1 MVEISRP
8 SVDFSCGANADN
20 GGIAIG
26 ADLRR
31 RAGKCPPRAARR
43 SARYFISGES
53 AARRTNGTSFSCFVG
68 DRNLEPVAKL
78 AKRLLVHLLGL
89 MRDHLAFAG
98 FTHAIALD
106 GLCQN
111 DRRLP
116 LVLGRSLVSGVNL
129 QGIVTSAGHFP
140 DFVVAHMSDHAFQL
154 GIFSEEV
161 FADIGAVFRFV
172 VLVFTVDALFHA
184 LSENAGDVGG
194 QQLIP
199 ARAPQHLDDV
209 PAGAAEI
216 GFQFL
221 HDLAV
226 AAHRSVETLQI
237 AIDHKH
243 QIVEMLA
250 TAQRYRAERLR
261 LVHLAVAHESPDLAR
276 LGIRKTTAIEVF
288 EKPRLVDRHQ
298 RAKPHRHGGEL
309 PEIRQQPRVRIG
321 RQTLAVDF
329 LTEIEKL
336 LLAEPALEKGAGI
349 DAGRAMALVINQ
361 VAAMRCPSAH
371 AKNA

>member
-1 MVEISRP
+1 MTV
-8 SVDFSCGANADN
+8 F
-20 GGIAIG
+20 
-26 ADLRR
+26 
-31 RAGKCPPRAARR
+31 
-43 SARYFISGES
+43 
-53 AARRTNGTSFSCFVG
+53 
-68 DRNLEPVAKL
+68 AKN
-78 AKRLLVHLLGL
+78 
-89 MRDHLAFAG
+89 
-98 FTHAIALD
+98 D
-106 GLCQN
+106 G
-111 DRRLP
+111 RLP
-116 LVLGRSLVSGVNL
+116 LVLGRSLVSGVNF
-129 QGIVTSAGHFP
+129 QGIVTATGHSP
-140 DFVVAHMSDHAFQL
+140 DFVVAHMSDHAFQF

-161 FADIGAVFRFV
+161 FADVSTVLRFV

-184 LSENAGDVGG
+184 LSENAGDVGC

-237 AIDHKH
+237 AVDHKH

-250 TAQRYRAERLR
+250 SAQRYRTERLR
-261 LVHLAVAHESPDLAR
+261 LVHLAVAHEGPDLAR
-276 LGIRKTTAIEVF
+276 LGICQTAAIEVF

-321 RQTLAVDF
+321 
-329 LTEIEKL
+329 
-336 LLAEPALEKGAGI
+336 G
-349 DAGRAMALVINQ
+349 
-361 VAAMRCPSAH
+361 
-371 AKNA
+371 